1 MLYYTQMHTYSLS
14 QRALNLNICA
24 AVIVNEAHCGSIGFN
39 VNEHNKIG
47 KSYEMKETER
57 ERAGEKSQ
65 HEYADKLC

>member
-1 MLYYTQMHTYSLS
+1 MHTYSLS

-57 ERAGEKSQ
+57 EREREKKVNMNMPISFVNIF
-65 HEYADKLC
+65 